1 MDILLEQ
8 LQDINFFALVLICI
22 KMIGA
27 FYLGY
32 FIVELPLRV
41 IVSLLKNEADH
52 EKEIQN

>member
-1 MDILLEQ
+1 MDALLGQ

-32 FIVELPLRV
+32 FIVELPLR
-41 IVSLLKNEADH
+41 IIASLLNDE
-52 EKEIQN
+52 

>member
-32 FIVELPLRV
+32 FIVELPLRI
-41 IVSLLKNEADH
+41 IVSSLKAKTTH
-52 EKEIQN
+52 EKEI

>member
-1 MDILLEQ
+1 MDTLLGQ

-41 IVSLLKNEADH
+41 IASLLNDE
-52 EKEIQN
+52 